1 MSAFFVWPPSL
12 AVALWAIA
20 DAMSKIAPDL
30 NVETEVRRIR
40 ELLER
45 SQFAPA
51 LTLAR
56 ALLPRMPD
64 NRDVLYMTAIALR
77 YLEHVPEAL
86 NVLQRLEAVHPRY
99 PRLYQERGHCF
110 MALRSEQPA
119 IEAFERAVKLSPTL
133 IASWRALETLYQST
147 GKTAA
152 AQNAAAELANLAK
165 LPAQIVTAYS
175 MYADNELSDAERL
188 LRRYLLEHGAQA
200 EGMRLLAQ
208 IGLKMGAVE
217 EAEVLLEKVV
227 AFAPEYDAARYDYAT
242 VLLKRHKHAQ
252 ARDQLNALLQKGPSN
267 PAYRGLLAAVYAGFG
282 DYDKA
287 LPLYRELLK
296 DTPGDAELQL
306 TVAHALKTIGR
317 TDEAIAAYRAAT
329 AARPRFGE
337 AYWSLANLKT
347 YRFSEAQIARM
358 RLDENAPD
366 IPVEDRYNLCFAL
379 GKAYEDL
386 GAYADSFAYYERG
399 NALKKAEVGY
409 NPAVLE
415 RSMQMQMSLC
425 TREFFA
431 ARADYG
437 CQNSAAGKVPNG
449 TAGGN
454 PNGTP
459 IFIVGLPRSGSTL
472 LEQILASHSQVEG
485 TMELAHVPRLVQD
498 LQGPSA
504 GAVPRYPGIL
514 ADLTAADCKRL
525 GEEYLTVT
533 RRYRTGKAFF
543 IDKMPNNF
551 RHIGLIQLM
560 LPHAKII
567 DARRE
572 PLACCFSNYKQLF
585 AAGQPF
591 TYGIDDI
598 AGYYRLYLE
607 VMAHWDRALPG
618 KILHVQHENVVEDL
632 EANVRR
638 LLDFC
643 GLDFEPGCLD
653 FHRTRRDIHS
663 ASSEQVRQPLNRQG
677 VDQWHHFEPWLGPL
691 KAALAR

>member
-1 MSAFFVWPPSL
+1 MQGGLQKPDPS
-12 AVALWAIA
+12 I
-20 DAMSKIAPDL
+20 
-30 NVETEVRRIR
+30 ETEVRRIR

-56 ALLPRMPD
+56 ALLPRVPD

-86 NVLQRLEAVHPRY
+86 NVLKRLEAVHPDY
-99 PRLYQERGHCF
+99 PRLHQERGHCY
-110 MALRSEQPA
+110 MALRLGLPA
-119 IEAFERAVKLSPTL
+119 IDAFERAVKLSPSL
-133 IASWRALETLYQST
+133 IASWRALETLYRSA
-147 GKTAA
+147 GKTAE
-152 AQNAAAELANLAK
+152 AQHVASQLANLAK
-165 LPAQIVTAYS
+165 LPAEIVTAYS
-175 MYADNELSDAERL
+175 MYADNELADAERL
-188 LRRYLLEHGAQA
+188 LRRYLLGHGAQA

-208 IGLKMGAVE
+208 IGLRMGAPE

-252 ARDQLNALLQKGPSN
+252 ARDQLNALLQKGPNN

-282 DYDKA
+282 DYAKA
-287 LPLYRELLK
+287 LPLYVELLK
-296 DTPGDAELQL
+296 ETPGDAELQL

-317 TDEAIAAYRAAT
+317 SDEAIDAYRAAA

-347 YRFSEAQIARM
+347 YRFSEAEIARM

-366 IPVEDRYNLCFAL
+366 IRVEDRYNLCFAL

-386 GAYADSFAYYERG
+386 GAYADAFAYYERG

-409 NPAVLE
+409 DPAILE
-415 RSMQMQMSLC
+415 RSMRMQMSLC

-431 ARADYG
+431 ARAGYG
-437 CQNSAAGKVPNG
+437 CQDSPSGVPY
-449 TAGGN
+449 
-454 PNGTP
+454 GTP

-498 LQGPSA
+498 LQA
-504 GAVPRYPGIL
+504 TGAASRYPGIL
-514 ADLTAADCKRL
+514 ADLTPADFKRL
-525 GEEYLTVT
+525 GEEYMTVT

-591 TYGIDDI
+591 TYSIEDI
-598 AGYYRLYLE
+598 SRYYRLYLE
-607 VMAHWDRALPG
+607 VMGHWDRALPG
-618 KILHVQHENVVEDL
+618 KILHVQHEQVVLDL
-632 EANVRR
+632 ETHVRR

-643 GLDFEPGCLD
+643 GLDFEPGCLN
-653 FHRTRRDIHS
+653 FHTTRRDIHS
-663 ASSEQVRQPLNRQG
+663 ASSEQVRQPLNARG
-677 VDQWHHFEPWLGPL
+677 LDQWRHFEPWLAPL
-691 KAALAR
+691 KAALAQ

>member
-1 MSAFFVWPPSL
+1 MQAEPTR
-12 AVALWAIA
+12 A
-20 DAMSKIAPDL
+20 DL
-30 NVETEVRRIR
+30 TFETDVRRVR

-56 ALLPRMPD
+56 ALLLRSPN

-86 NVLQRLEAVHPRY
+86 TVLQRLEAVHPAY
-99 PRLYQERGHCF
+99 PRLYQERGHCHV
-110 MALRSEQPA
+110 ALRSAGPA

-133 IASWRALETLYQST
+133 IASWRALETLYRST
-147 GKTAA
+147 GKTAEA
-152 AQNAAAELANLAK
+152 RHAGAELANLAK
-165 LPAQIVTAYS
+165 LPAPILTAYS
-175 MYADNELSDAERL
+175 MYADNELTDAERL
-188 LRRYLLEHGAQA
+188 LRHYLQEHGAQA

-217 EAEVLLEKVV
+217 EAEILLDKVV

-242 VLLKRHKHAQ
+242 VLLKRHKHAE
-252 ARDQLNALLQKGPSN
+252 ARDQLNALLRKGPSN
-267 PAYRGLLAAVYAGFG
+267 PAYRGLLAAVHAGFG

-287 LPLYRELLK
+287 LPLYRELLQ

-317 TDEAIAAYRAAT
+317 REEAIAAYHAAA

-347 YRFSEAQIARM
+347 YRFSEAEIARM
-358 RLDENAPD
+358 RLDESATD
-366 IPVEDRYNLCFAL
+366 IPPEDRYHLCFAL
-379 GKAYEDL
+379 GKAHEDL
-386 GAYADSFAYYERG
+386 GAYADAFGYYERG
-399 NALKKAEVGY
+399 NALKKAEVRY

-415 RSMQMQMSLC
+415 RSMQAQMSLC

-431 ARADYG
+431 ARAGYG
-437 CQNSAAGKVPNG
+437 SQDRG
-449 TAGGN
+449 
-454 PNGTP
+454 P

-498 LQGPSA
+498 LQGPAAAAADS
-504 GAVPRYPGIL
+504 RYPGTL
-514 ADLTAADCKRL
+514 ANLTAADCKRL

-533 RRYRTGKAFF
+533 RRYRTGKPFF

-551 RHIGLIQLM
+551 RHIGLIHLM

-591 TYGIDDI
+591 TYGIEDI
-598 AGYYRLYLE
+598 ARYYRLYLQ
-607 VMAHWDRALPG
+607 VMEHWDTAMAG
-618 KILHVQHENVVEDL
+618 KILHVQHEELVDDL
-632 EANVRR
+632 ETQVRR
-638 LLDFC
+638 LLGFC
-643 GLDFEPGCLD
+643 GLDFEPACLD

-663 ASSEQVRQPLNRQG
+663 ASSEQVRQPLNRRG
-677 VDQWHHFEPWLGPL
+677 LDQWRHFEPWLGPL
-691 KAALAR
+691 KAALAQ

>member
-1 MSAFFVWPPSL
+1 M
-12 AVALWAIA
+12 AVTLWAIA
-20 DAMSKIAPDL
+20 GAMSKIAPGDFFEGLCKADLTKPDL
-30 NVETEVRRIR
+30 NLETEVRRIR

-56 ALLPRMPD
+56 ALLPRVPD

-86 NVLQRLEAVHPRY
+86 NVLQRLEAAHPDY
-99 PRLYQERGHCF
+99 PRLYQERGHCY
-110 MALRSEQPA
+110 MALRAATPA
-119 IEAFERAVKLSPTL
+119 IEAFERAVKLSPSL
-133 IASWRALETLYQST
+133 IASWRALETLYHST
-147 GKTAA
+147 GKTAE
-152 AQNAAAELANLAK
+152 AQNAAGQLATLAK
-165 LPAQIVTAYS
+165 LPAEIVTAYS
-175 MYADNELSDAERL
+175 MYADNELTDAERL
-188 LRRYLLEHGAQA
+188 LRRYLLGHGAQA

-208 IGLKMGAVE
+208 IGLKMHAPE

-252 ARDQLNALLQKGPSN
+252 ARDQLNALLQKEPNN

-282 DYDKA
+282 DYGKA
-287 LPLYRELLK
+287 LPLYLELLK

-317 TDEAIAAYRAAT
+317 TDEAIAAYRAAA
-329 AARPRFGE
+329 AARSRFGE

-347 YRFSEAQIARM
+347 YRFSEAEVARM

-366 IPVEDRYNLCFAL
+366 IKIEDRYNLCFAL
-379 GKAYEDL
+379 GKAYEDM
-386 GAYADSFAYYERG
+386 GAYAESFAYYERG
-399 NALKKAEVGY
+399 NALKRAEVGY
-409 NPAVLE
+409 NPALLE
-415 RSMQMQMSLC
+415 RSMRMQMSLC

-431 ARADYG
+431 ARAGSG
-437 CQNSAAGKVPNG
+437 CQDPLPDGVPYG
-449 TAGGN
+449 S
-454 PNGTP
+454 P

-498 LQGPSA
+498 LQGPAA
-504 GAVPRYPGIL
+504 GAASRYPGIL
-514 ADLTAADCKRL
+514 AELTPADFKRL
-525 GEEYLTVT
+525 GEEYMTVT

-551 RHIGLIQLM
+551 RHIALIHLM
-560 LPHAKII
+560 LPNAKII

-591 TYGIDDI
+591 TYSIEDI
-598 AGYYRLYLE
+598 ARYYRLNLE
-607 VMAHWDRALPG
+607 VMAHWDETLPR
-618 KILHVQHENVVEDL
+618 KILHVQHESVVEDL
-632 EANVRR
+632 ETNVHR
-638 LLDFC
+638 LLNFC
-643 GLDFEPGCLD
+643 GLEFEPACLD
-653 FHRTRRDIHS
+653 FHKTRRDIHS

-677 VDQWHHFEPWLGPL
+677 LDQWRHFEPWLGPL
-691 KAALAR
+691 KAALAG

>member
-1 MSAFFVWPPSL
+1 MQGGLQKP
-12 AVALWAIA
+12 
-20 DAMSKIAPDL
+20 DARI
-30 NVETEVRRIR
+30 ETEVRRIR

-51 LTLAR
+51 LQLAR
-56 ALLPRMPD
+56 ALLPQVP
-64 NRDVLYMTAIALR
+64 NHRDVLYMTAIALR
-77 YLEHVPEAL
+77 YLEHAPEAL
-86 NVLQRLEAVHPRY
+86 NVLQRLEAVHPDY
-99 PRLYQERGHCF
+99 PRLYQERGHCY
-110 MALRSEQPA
+110 MAMRSA
-119 IEAFERAVKLSPTL
+119 TAAVEAFERAVKLSPSL

-147 GKTAA
+147 GKTAEA
-152 AQNAAAELANLAK
+152 RNAAAQLANLAK
-165 LPAQIVTAYS
+165 LPADIVTAYS

-208 IGLKMGAVE
+208 IGLKMGAPE
-217 EAEVLLEKVV
+217 EAEVLLAKVV

-242 VLLKRHKHAQ
+242 VLLQRHKHAQ
-252 ARDQLNALLQKGPSN
+252 ARDQLNTLLQKGPANS
-267 PAYRGLLAAVYAGFG
+267 AYRGLLAAVYAGFG
-282 DYDKA
+282 DYAKA
-287 LPLYRELLK
+287 LPLYLDLLK
-296 DTPGDAELQL
+296 ETPGDAELQL
-306 TVAHALKTIGR
+306 AVAHALKTIGR
-317 TDEAIAAYRAAT
+317 TDEAITAYRAAA

-347 YRFSEAQIARM
+347 YRFSEADIARM
-358 RLDENAPD
+358 RLDENSPD
-366 IPVEDRYNLCFAL
+366 IKVEDRYNFCFAL
-379 GKAYEDL
+379 GKAHEDL
-386 GAYADSFAYYERG
+386 GAYADSFVYYERG

-409 NPAVLE
+409 NPAILE
-415 RSMQMQMSLC
+415 RGMRTQMSLC
-425 TREFFA
+425 NPEFFA
-431 ARADYG
+431 ARAGDG
-437 CQNSAAGKVPNG
+437 CQDPSPYPYGV
-449 TAGGN
+449 
-454 PNGTP
+454 P

-498 LQGPSA
+498 LQGPAA
-504 GAVPRYPGIL
+504 GAASRYPGIL
-514 ADLTAADCKRL
+514 ADLTPADFQRL
-525 GEEYLTVT
+525 GEEYMTAT

-551 RHIGLIQLM
+551 RHIALIHLM
-560 LPHAKII
+560 LPNAKII

-591 TYGIDDI
+591 TYSIEDI
-598 AGYYRLYLE
+598 TRYYRLYLE

-618 KILHVQHENVVEDL
+618 KILHVQHEHVVEDL

-663 ASSEQVRQPLNRQG
+663 ASSEQVRQPLNARG
-677 VDQWHHFEPWLGPL
+677 LDQWRHFDPWLGPL
-691 KAALAR
+691 KAALAQ

>member
-1 MSAFFVWPPSL
+1 MQGGL
-12 AVALWAIA
+12 Q
-20 DAMSKIAPDL
+20 KPDL
-30 NVETEVRRIR
+30 NLETEVRRIR

-51 LTLAR
+51 LELAR
-56 ALLPRMPD
+56 TLLPRVP
-64 NRDVLYMTAIALR
+64 NHRDVLYMTAIALR

-86 NVLQRLEAVHPRY
+86 EVLKRLEAVHPDY
-99 PRLYQERGHCF
+99 PRLYQERGHCY
-110 MALRSEQPA
+110 MALRTAASA
-119 IEAFERAVKLSPTL
+119 IEAFERAVKLSPSL
-133 IASWRALETLYQST
+133 VASWRALEGLYQST
-147 GKTAA
+147 GKTAE
-152 AQNAAAELANLAK
+152 AQNAASQLANLAK

-175 MYADNELSDAERL
+175 MYADNELTDAERL
-188 LRRYLLEHGAQA
+188 LRRYLLDHGAQA

-208 IGLKMGAVE
+208 IGLKMGATE

-252 ARDQLNALLQKGPSN
+252 ARDQLNALLQKGPN
-267 PAYRGLLAAVYAGFG
+267 NAAYRGLLATVYAGFG
-282 DYDKA
+282 DYAKA
-287 LPLYRELLK
+287 LPLYLELLK
-296 DTPGDAELQL
+296 ETPGDAELQL
-306 TVAHALKTIGR
+306 TVAHALKTTGR
-317 TDEAIAAYRAAT
+317 TDEAIAAYRAA
-329 AARPRFGE
+329 AAAKPRFGE

-347 YRFSEAQIARM
+347 YRFSEADIARM

-366 IPVEDRYNLCFAL
+366 IKVEDRYSLCFAL

-409 NPAVLE
+409 DPAILE
-415 RSMQMQMSLC
+415 RSMRMQMSLC
-425 TREFFA
+425 TGEFFA
-431 ARADYG
+431 ARAGYG
-437 CQNSAAGKVPNG
+437 CQDLSPHGVHGVPYG
-449 TAGGN
+449 V
-454 PNGTP
+454 P

-498 LQGPSA
+498 LQGPATAAAS
-504 GAVPRYPGIL
+504 RYPGIL
-514 ADLTAADCKRL
+514 ADLTPADFKRL

-560 LPHAKII
+560 LPNAKII

-591 TYGIDDI
+591 TYGIEDI
-598 AGYYRLYLE
+598 TRYYRLYLE

-618 KILHVQHENVVEDL
+618 KILHVQHEQVVEDL

-653 FHRTRRDIHS
+653 FHLTQRDIHS
-663 ASSEQVRQPLNRQG
+663 ASSEQVRQPLNREG
-677 VDQWHHFEPWLGPL
+677 LAQWRHFEPWLGPL
-691 KAALAR
+691 KAALGLGDAGTQRVLPVAPS

>member
-1 MSAFFVWPPSL
+1 
-12 AVALWAIA
+12 
-20 DAMSKIAPDL
+20 L
-30 NVETEVRRIR
+30 NLETEVRRIR

-51 LTLAR
+51 LQLAR
-56 ALLPRMPD
+56 ALLPRVPD

-86 NVLQRLEAVHPRY
+86 NVLQRLEAVHPDY
-99 PRLYQERGHCF
+99 PRLHQERGHCYL
-110 MALRSEQPA
+110 ALRSTTPA
-119 IEAFERAVKLSPTL
+119 ILAFERAVKLSPSL
-133 IASWRALETLYQST
+133 VASWRALEALYRSS
-147 GKTAA
+147 GKTAEAQHA
-152 AQNAAAELANLAK
+152 ASQLANLAN
-165 LPAQIVTAYS
+165 LPAEIVTAYS
-175 MYADNELSDAERL
+175 MYADNELADAERL
-188 LRRYLLEHGAQA
+188 LRRYLLGHGAQA

-208 IGLKMGAVE
+208 IGLRMGAPE

-252 ARDQLNALLQKGPSN
+252 ARDQLNALLEKGPNN

-282 DYDKA
+282 DYAKA
-287 LPLYRELLK
+287 LPLYVELLK
-296 DTPGDAELQL
+296 ETPGDAELQL

-317 TDEAIAAYRAAT
+317 SDEAIDAYRAAA

-347 YRFSEAQIARM
+347 YRFSEAEVARM

-366 IPVEDRYNLCFAL
+366 IRVEDRYNLCFAL

-386 GAYADSFAYYERG
+386 GAYPDAFAYYERG

-409 NPAVLE
+409 DPAILE
-415 RSMQMQMSLC
+415 RSMHMQMSLC

-431 ARADYG
+431 ARTGNG
-437 CQNSAAGKVPNG
+437 CRDPS
-449 TAGGN
+449 
-454 PNGTP
+454 P

-498 LQGPSA
+498 LQA
-504 GAVPRYPGIL
+504 TGAASRYPGIL
-514 ADLTAADCKRL
+514 ADLTPADFKRL
-525 GEEYLTVT
+525 GEEYMTVT

-560 LPHAKII
+560 LPNAKII

-591 TYGIDDI
+591 TYSIEDI
-598 AGYYRLYLE
+598 SRYYRLYLE

-618 KILHVQHENVVEDL
+618 KILHVQHEQVVLDL

-653 FHRTRRDIHS
+653 FHTTRRDIHS

-677 VDQWHHFEPWLGPL
+677 LDQWRHFEPWLGPL
-691 KAALAR
+691 KAALAQ